1 MTAESGHAVNGAAGT
16 SQHEHDGAE
25 RQAGGHGS
33 TPTPGSRWWP
43 SEPERLVRVLEAG
56 GTLTRAERAV
66 AERELAAR
74 ERRERTP
81 PVIRREDVVFEP
93 SSLTGVQIA
102 SIIAPLDDLE
112 DRLISLEIHRLL
124 PGAHSEARRANEAV
138 YHVLNGR
145 GYSLI
150 GGQRYDWGPHDSLH
164 VPLGFW
170 QQHFNADPERPAHL
184 LVGQPTPF
192 LEHISPYAHVFK
204 GDSFSDTPDDFRP
217 EHPFTGERVE
227 VGYVG
232 GEKWMSHLQL
242 ANHERRAAREAYRR
256 EARILLK
263 ASEAVIERS
272 EHRGDWKVGLVD
284 RYLGFDNR
292 ILGMYV
298 HQMPPASH
306 TETHK
311 HDEAIVYVL
320 SGRGRSIVEGETFEW
335 RAGDTIFVKP
345 GQWHQHFNTDPDH
358 VSQHIALYTQ
368 PLKEHVYEGAEL
380 VEVMPEDDYQPPDTD
395 GRVVAWWE

>member
-1 MTAESGHAVNGAAGT
+1 
-16 SQHEHDGAE
+16 
-25 RQAGGHGS
+25 
-33 TPTPGSRWWP
+33 
-43 SEPERLVRVLEAG
+43 
-56 GTLTRAERAV
+56 
-66 AERELAAR
+66 
-74 ERRERTP
+74 
-81 PVIRREDVVFEP
+81 
-93 SSLTGVQIA
+93 
-102 SIIAPLDDLE
+102 
-112 DRLISLEIHRLL
+112 
-124 PGAHSEARRANEAV
+124 
-138 YHVLNGR
+138 
-145 GYSLI
+145 
-150 GGQRYDWGPHDSLH
+150 
-164 VPLGFW
+164 
-170 QQHFNADPERPAHL
+170 
-184 LVGQPTPF
+184 
-192 LEHISPYAHVFK
+192 VFK
-204 GDSFSDTPDDFRP
+204 GDSFSDMPDDFQP
-217 EHPFTGERVE
+217 EHPFTRERVS

-256 EARILLK
+256 DARILLR

-345 GQWHQHFNTDPDH
+345 GQWHQHFNTDPDR

-380 VEVMPEDDYQPPDTD
+380 VEVMPEDDYQPPDADTRVD
-395 GRVVAWWE
+395 GWWE